1 MNTKID
7 WKALIVSIAIALG
20 AGVLGSFLA
29 PATAGQYAALYRPP
43 LAPPGWLFP
52 IVWTVL
58 YILMGIAAYLIYESP
73 AGEERKSAL
82 LYYGAQLIVNL
93 IWPVIFFRC
102 EAYVTAFF
110 WLLLLWYLVF
120 VTYRKFTEIDQL
132 AGSLLIPYLVW
143 LTFAGYLNFAIAIAD
158 ITNKI

>member
-7 WKALIVSIAIALG
+7 WRSLIVSIGIALG
-20 AGVLGSFLA
+20 VGVLSSFLA
-29 PATAGQYAALYRPP
+29 PSISGQYETIYKPA

-58 YILMGIAAYLIYESP
+58 YILMGIAAYIIYESP
-73 AGEERKSAL
+73 DGEARRSAL
-82 LYYGAQLIVNL
+82 LYYGAQLVVNL

-120 VTYRKFTEIDQL
+120 ITFRKFTEINQL
-132 AGSLLIPYLVW
+132 AGNLLIPYLVW
-143 LTFAGYLNFAIAIAD
+143 LTFAGYLNLAIAIAD
-158 ITNKI
+158 ITHKV